1 MIPKTCFKDGL
12 TIAELTR
19 PKRTIIKEYNERN
32 RKPQGRKKKNATR
45 PAKYCNWFTTA
56 CWSQIQL
63 AAKTVGLGMSTTG
76 IVREL
81 RKRDPIIFGN
91 IRRTTVENWI
101 DRSMGVARWKKSVVD
116 RMAYGRGNMP
126 GHSNGGRKG
135 ILARYPDLVTT
146 ICSQLEMLRE
156 AGAPITVITA
166 RGIIIASTLKLHPE
180 IFDIQFRDRSTFK
193 ASESFV
199 REFLRNQL
207 GWRLRHATQ
216 ASQKKPQNWEDLC
229 ERSFFRKAFAIKEE
243 DIPDALYVNS
253 DQTQVVYAPGNRM
266 SWAKKGSKQVAL
278 VGAEEKRAFTLLV
291 SIAADGTALPFQ
303 AVYQGGT
310 AKSLPS
316 QYAPNMADVNAA
328 GMQLEFSG
336 TKTYWSNQKTM
347 QSFVNR
353 ILAPYFE
360 KTKAQLALPPSQ
372 RSLWQIDVWSV
383 HRSEEFRTW
392 MKKEHPTILLDYV
405 PGGCTSVHQPCD
417 VGIQRLLKLSIRRS
431 YHEDIVEEMREKLEK
446 TGGIKSVDDR
456 LGTVRDRSVRWIWNA
471 YQTINQ
477 RALVK
482 MVSRI
487 NTHLIYVDQ

>member
-1 MIPKTCFKDGL
+1 MLSMIPKTSFKNGL

-19 PKRTIIKEYNERN
+19 PKRTIIKEYNERK
-32 RKPQGRKKKNATR
+32 RKPQGRKTTNVAR
-45 PAKYCNWFTTA
+45 PAKYHNWFTMG

-63 AAKTVGLGMSTTG
+63 AAKTVGPGMSTTG

-81 RKRDPIIFGN
+81 RKRDPIVFGE

-101 DRSMGVARWKKSVVD
+101 DRSMGVARWKKAIVD
-116 RMAYGRGNMP
+116 RMEDGRGNMP
-126 GHSNGGRKG
+126 GHTNGGRKG
-135 ILARYPDLVTT
+135 ILAKYPDLVSV

-156 AGAPITVITA
+156 VGAPITVITA
-166 RGIIIASTLKLHPE
+166 RGIIVASALKFHPN
-180 IFDIQFRDRSTFK
+180 IFDIRFRDGSSFK

-207 GWRLRHATQ
+207 GWSIRHATQ

-243 DIPDALYVNS
+243 DIPSALYVNS

-266 SWAKKGSKQVAL
+266 TWAKKGSKQVAL

-291 SIAADGTALPFQ
+291 SVAADGTALPFQ
-303 AVYQGGT
+303 AIYQGGT
-310 AKSLPS
+310 VKSLPS
-316 QYAPNMADVNAA
+316 PHAPKMADVKAA

-347 QSFVNR
+347 RSFVNG

-372 RSLWQIDVWSV
+372 KSLWKIDVWSV
-383 HRSEEFRTW
+383 HQSEKFRTW
-392 MKKEHPTILLDYV
+392 IKKEHPTILLDYV
-405 PGGCTSVHQPCD
+405 PGGCTSVQQPCD
-417 VGIQRLLKLSIRRS
+417 VGIQRPLKLSIRQS
-431 YHEDIVEEMREKLEK
+431 YHEDIVKEMREKLDK
-446 TGGIKSVDDR
+446 TGGIKWVDD
-456 LGTVRDRSVRWIWNA
+456 
-471 YQTINQ
+471 
-477 RALVK
+477 
-482 MVSRI
+482 
-487 NTHLIYVDQ
+487 